1 MCVVTPI
8 LGTISSARAEVA
20 NRVSQFFHVNPAA
33 QPASGPKQGPW
44 RRELPRTWRAAL
56 DLPEEDG
63 GGRIPPGTYALG
75 PDDGTLS
82 LRTRR
87 TGAAAKAGHDL
98 LIHVTSWEATLEV
111 GDDPAATSIALDA
124 DGASLR
130 VREGTGGVQAL
141 GDDDKANIQTT
152 IDDEI
157 LKRGAVAFRSSG
169 AGPGPAGIV
178 VRGDLT
184 LADAAQPV
192 EIDLG
197 MAGDA
202 LVARAVVTQSGWGMK
217 PYSILFGS
225 LKVVDEIEVR
235 LEATLPPAGA

>member
-1 MCVVTPI
+1 
-8 LGTISSARAEVA
+8 
-20 NRVSQFFHVNPAA
+20 VSQFFEVNPAA
-33 QPASGPKQGPW
+33 QPPSGPKPGPW
-44 RRELPRTWRAAL
+44 RRDLPRTWRAAL
-56 DLPEEDG
+56 DLPDEAG
-63 GGRIPPGTYALG
+63 GDRIPAGTYTLG
-75 PDDGTLS
+75 PDNGTLS

-111 GDDPAATSIALDA
+111 GEDPAATSVALDA

-141 GDDDKANIQTT
+141 ADDDKANIQKT

-157 LKRGAVAFRSSG
+157 LKRGAVAFRSTG
-169 AGPGPAGIV
+169 AAAGPAGLV

-184 LADAAQPV
+184 LHDAAQPV
-192 EIDLG
+192 EIHLG
-197 MAGDA
+197 VAGGA
-202 LVARAVVTQSGWGMK
+202 VVATTVVTQSGWGMK
-217 PYSILFGS
+217 PYSILFGT

-235 LEATLPPAGA
+235 LDAALPPAGG

>member
-1 MCVVTPI
+1 
-8 LGTISSARAEVA
+8 
-20 NRVSQFFHVNPAA
+20 VSQFFEVNPAA
-33 QPASGPKQGPW
+33 QPPAGPKRGPW

-56 DLPEEDG
+56 DLPDELRGD
-63 GGRIPPGTYALG
+63 RIPAGTYALG
-75 PDDGTLS
+75 PDTATLS

-98 LIHVTSWEATLEV
+98 LIHVTAWEATLEV
-111 GDDPAATSIALDA
+111 GEDPAATSIALDA

-141 GDDDKANIQTT
+141 GDDDKANIETT

-157 LKRGAVAFRSSG
+157 LKRGSVAFRSTEAAAG
-169 AGPGPAGIV
+169 AAGLL

-184 LADAAQPV
+184 LLGATQPI
-192 EIDLG
+192 EIELAMVG
-197 MAGDA
+197 GAV
-202 LVARAVVTQSGWGMK
+202 VATTVVTQSGWGMK

-225 LKVVDEIEVR
+225 LKVVDEVEVR
-235 LEATLPPAGA
+235 LDAALPHAGG